1 MPWQTPLLGRRR
13 QCPTLGGM
21 RPTASSSL
29 SFRRRTLLGGLAGAV
44 IGATV
49 PVSRVGHAAAL
60 DPVLLGRAADR
71 AAQLDQLH
79 SLIVARDGEIGFGAA
94 FRGPDLDRPVNVKS
108 VSKTIHAALTGAA
121 VDRGVFGS
129 VDQPVA
135 ELIGDLIPPEADPRV
150 RTITIGHLLTMQ
162 AGLERTSGPNY
173 GAWVGSG
180 DWVAFALSRPF
191 VAEPGERMLYSTGSY
206 HLLGA
211 ALARAAGRS
220 LLALAR
226 DWLAAPLGIDI
237 PPWTRDPQGFYLG
250 GNEMVLSPLALYRFG
265 EMVRLGGL
273 WADTQVLSRRWIEQ
287 SWIPR
292 TRSPFSGDDYG
303 YGWFLTRAGGHDVA
317 YARGYG
323 GQMLYVVPSLA
334 LTVVVTSDPTRPGR
348 SQGHVGDLNAM
359 LADDIIPAAER
370 A

>member
-1 MPWQTPLLGRRR
+1 MQR
-13 QCPTLGGM
+13 
-21 RPTASSSL
+21 TASPNPY
-29 SFRRRTLLGGLAGAV
+29 FRRRTLLGGLAGAA
-44 IGATV
+44 IGAAV
-49 PVSRVGHAAAL
+49 PIGRVAYAAAL

-79 SLIVARDGEIGFGAA
+79 SLIVARDGEIGLGAA

-108 VSKTIHAALTGAA
+108 VSKTIHAGLAGAA
-121 VDRGVFGS
+121 LDRGILSS

-135 ELIGDLIPPEADPRV
+135 ELIGDLIPPAADPRV
-150 RTITIGHLLTMQ
+150 RTITIAHLLTMQ

-173 GAWVGSG
+173 GTWVGSR
-180 DWVAFALSRPF
+180 DWVAFALGRPF

-211 ALARAAGRS
+211 ALARATGRN

-226 DWLAAPLGIDI
+226 DWLGAPLGIDI
-237 PPWTRDPQGFYLG
+237 PPWTRDPQGFYMG

-273 WADTQVLSRRWIEQ
+273 WSGTQVLSRSWIEQ
-287 SWIPR
+287 SWTPR

-303 YGWFLTRAGGHDVA
+303 YGWFLTRAGSHDVA

-348 SQGHVGDLNAM
+348 SLGYVGDLNAM
-359 LADDIIPAAER
+359 LADHIIPAAER